1 MEKIGIEKIRC
12 SHPLSFYACW
22 MVVLWWMTM
31 SIVTWGYCLS
41 IVTWGYCPLLDLIG
55 LMGFGAI
62 FLMIAGTFGT
72 VSGKKVFLCNVYDG
86 VAKFYKKILAYE
98 ALILLLS
105 LGLAFD
111 MSFVSNNGYNPFSIY
126 SWGGILIYVVAVF
139 ICIFLA
145 KRISEL
151 LLERYSGKRISEL
164 LLERYSGRIINLC
177 TDVILLPNLL
187 VLVVSSGC
195 HDLAKLLVVLLVYH
209 FLYTLYR
216 IVSCNFKALVEES
229 GEETIL
235 KR

>member
-1 MEKIGIEKIRC
+1 MEKISIEKIRC

-22 MVVLWWMTM
+22 MVVLWWMT
-31 SIVTWGYCLS
+31 LS

-86 VAKFYKKILAYE
+86 VAKYYKKVLGYE

-111 MSFVSNNGYNPFSIY
+111 MSFVSNNGYNPLSIY

-151 LLERYSGKRISEL
+151 LLERYSG
-164 LLERYSGRIINLC
+164 RIINLC

-187 VLVVSSGC
+187 VLVAFSGC
-195 HDLAKLLVVLLVYH
+195 HDLAKLLLVLLVYH

-216 IVSCNFKALVEES
+216 IVSCNFKALAEES

>member
-1 MEKIGIEKIRC
+1 MEKISIEKIRC

-22 MVVLWWMTM
+22 MVVLWWMT
-31 SIVTWGYCLS
+31 LS

-86 VAKFYKKILAYE
+86 VAKYYKKVLGYE

-151 LLERYSGKRISEL
+151 LLERYT
-164 LLERYSGRIINLC
+164 GRIINLC

-187 VLVVSSGC
+187 VLVVFSGC
-195 HDLAKLLVVLLVYH
+195 HDLAKLLVVILVYH

-216 IVSCNFKALVEES
+216 IVSCNFKALAEES
-229 GEETIL
+229 EEESIL
-235 KR
+235 ER

>member
-12 SHPLSFYACW
+12 SHPLGFYACW
-22 MVVLWWMTM
+22 MVVLWWMT
-31 SIVTWGYCLS
+31 LS

-86 VAKFYKKILAYE
+86 VAKYYKKVLGYE

-139 ICIFLA
+139 ICFFLA

-151 LLERYSGKRISEL
+151 ILERYT
-164 LLERYSGRIINLC
+164 GRIIILC

-187 VLVVSSGC
+187 VLVVFSGC
-195 HDLAKLLVVLLVYH
+195 HDLAKLLVVILVYH

-216 IVSCNFKALVEES
+216 IVSCNFKALTEES
-229 GEETIL
+229 EEESIL
-235 KR
+235 ER

>member
-22 MVVLWWMTM
+22 MVVLWWMT
-31 SIVTWGYCLS
+31 LS

-86 VAKFYKKILAYE
+86 VAKYYKMVLGYE

-151 LLERYSGKRISEL
+151 LLERYSG
-164 LLERYSGRIINLC
+164 RIINLC

-187 VLVVSSGC
+187 VLVVFSGC

-216 IVSCNFKALVEES
+216 IVSCNFKALTEES
-229 GEETIL
+229 EEESIL
-235 KR
+235 ER

>member
-1 MEKIGIEKIRC
+1 MVKYLEGKEKNNGVMEKISIEKIRC

-22 MVVLWWMTM
+22 MVVLWWMT
-31 SIVTWGYCLS
+31 LS

-86 VAKFYKKILAYE
+86 VAKYYKKVLGYE

-151 LLERYSGKRISEL
+151 LLERYSG
-164 LLERYSGRIINLC
+164 RIISLC

-187 VLVVSSGC
+187 VLVVFSGC

-216 IVSCNFKALVEES
+216 IVSCNFKALTEES
-229 GEETIL
+229 EEESIL
-235 KR
+235 ER

>member
-22 MVVLWWMTM
+22 MVVLWWMT
-31 SIVTWGYCLS
+31 LS

-86 VAKFYKKILAYE
+86 VAKYYKKVLGYE

-151 LLERYSGKRISEL
+151 LLERYSG
-164 LLERYSGRIINLC
+164 RIINLC

-187 VLVVSSGC
+187 VLVVFSGC

-216 IVSCNFKALVEES
+216 IVSCNFKALTEES
-229 GEETIL
+229 EEESIL
-235 KR
+235 ER

>member
-22 MVVLWWMTM
+22 MVVLWWMT
-31 SIVTWGYCLS
+31 LS

-86 VAKFYKKILAYE
+86 VAKYYKKVLGYE
-98 ALILLLS
+98 VLILLLS

-151 LLERYSGKRISEL
+151 LLERYSG
-164 LLERYSGRIINLC
+164 RIINLC

-187 VLVVSSGC
+187 VLVVFSGC

-216 IVSCNFKALVEES
+216 IVSCNFKALAEES
-229 GEETIL
+229 GEESIL
-235 KR
+235 ER

>member
-1 MEKIGIEKIRC
+1 MVKYLEGKEKNNGVMEKISIEKIRC

-22 MVVLWWMTM
+22 MVVLWWMT
-31 SIVTWGYCLS
+31 LS

-86 VAKFYKKILAYE
+86 VAKYYKKVLGYE

-105 LGLAFD
+105 LGLVFD
-111 MSFVSNNGYNPFSIY
+111 MSFVSNNGYNPFSTY

-151 LLERYSGKRISEL
+151 LLERYSG
-164 LLERYSGRIINLC
+164 RIINLC

-187 VLVVSSGC
+187 VLVVFSGC

-216 IVSCNFKALVEES
+216 IVSCNFKALTEES
-229 GEETIL
+229 EEESIL
-235 KR
+235 ER

>member
-1 MEKIGIEKIRC
+1 MVKYLEGKEQNNGVMEKISIEKIRC

-22 MVVLWWMTM
+22 MVVLWWMT
-31 SIVTWGYCLS
+31 LS
-41 IVTWGYCPLLDLIG
+41 IMTWGYCPLLDLIG

-86 VAKFYKKILAYE
+86 VAKYYKKVLGYE
-98 ALILLLS
+98 VLILLLS

-151 LLERYSGKRISEL
+151 LLERYSG
-164 LLERYSGRIINLC
+164 RIINLC
-177 TDVILLPNLL
+177 TDVILLP
-187 VLVVSSGC
+187 
-195 HDLAKLLVVLLVYH
+195 
-209 FLYTLYR
+209 TL
-216 IVSCNFKALVEES
+216 IWE
-229 GEETIL
+229 
-235 KR
+235 

>member
-1 MEKIGIEKIRC
+1 MEKISIEKIRC

-22 MVVLWWMTM
+22 MVVLWWMT
-31 SIVTWGYCLS
+31 LS

-86 VAKFYKKILAYE
+86 VAKYYKKVLGYE

-111 MSFVSNNGYNPFSIY
+111 MSFVSNNGYNPFSTY

-151 LLERYSGKRISEL
+151 LLERYSG
-164 LLERYSGRIINLC
+164 RIINLC

-187 VLVVSSGC
+187 VLVVFSGC

-216 IVSCNFKALVEES
+216 IVSCNFKALAEES

>member
-1 MEKIGIEKIRC
+1 MEKIGVEKIRC
-12 SHPLSFYACW
+12 FHPLGFYACW
-22 MVVLWWMTM
+22 MVVLWWMT
-31 SIVTWGYCLS
+31 LS
-41 IVTWGYCPLLDLIG
+41 IMTWGYCPLLDLIG

-86 VAKFYKKILAYE
+86 VAKYYKKVLGYE

-151 LLERYSGKRISEL
+151 LLERYSG
-164 LLERYSGRIINLC
+164 RIINLC

-187 VLVVSSGC
+187 MQVVFSGC

-216 IVSCNFKALVEES
+216 IVSCNFKALTEES
-229 GEETIL
+229 EEGSIL
-235 KR
+235 ER

>member
-1 MEKIGIEKIRC
+1 MVKYLEGKEQNNGVMEKISIEKIRC

-22 MVVLWWMTM
+22 MVVLWWMT
-31 SIVTWGYCLS
+31 LS

-86 VAKFYKKILAYE
+86 VAKYYKKVLGYE

-151 LLERYSGKRISEL
+151 LLERYSG
-164 LLERYSGRIINLC
+164 RIINLC

-187 VLVVSSGC
+187 VLVVFSGC
-195 HDLAKLLVVLLVYH
+195 HDLAKLLVVILVYH

-216 IVSCNFKALVEES
+216 IVSCNFKALTEES
-229 GEETIL
+229 EEESIL
-235 KR
+235 ER

>member
-1 MEKIGIEKIRC
+1 MVKYLEGKDKNNGVMEKISIEKIRC

-22 MVVLWWMTM
+22 MVVLWWMT
-31 SIVTWGYCLS
+31 LS

-86 VAKFYKKILAYE
+86 VAKYYKKVLGYE

-151 LLERYSGKRISEL
+151 LLERYSG
-164 LLERYSGRIINLC
+164 RIINLC

-187 VLVVSSGC
+187 MLVVFSGC

-216 IVSCNFKALVEES
+216 IVSCNFKALTEES
-229 GEETIL
+229 EEESIL
-235 KR
+235 ER

>member
-1 MEKIGIEKIRC
+1 MVKYLEGKEQNNGVMEKISIEKIRC

-22 MVVLWWMTM
+22 MVVLWWMT
-31 SIVTWGYCLS
+31 LS

-86 VAKFYKKILAYE
+86 VAKYYKKVLGYE

-151 LLERYSGKRISEL
+151 LLERYSG
-164 LLERYSGRIINLC
+164 RIINLC

-187 VLVVSSGC
+187 VLVVFSGC

-216 IVSCNFKALVEES
+216 IVSCNFKALAEES

>member
-1 MEKIGIEKIRC
+1 MEKISIEKIRC

-22 MVVLWWMTM
+22 MVVLWWMT
-31 SIVTWGYCLS
+31 LS

-86 VAKFYKKILAYE
+86 VAKYYKKVLGYE

-151 LLERYSGKRISEL
+151 LLERYSG
-164 LLERYSGRIINLC
+164 RIINLC

-187 VLVVSSGC
+187 VLVVFSGC
-195 HDLAKLLVVLLVYH
+195 HDLAKLLVVILVYH

-216 IVSCNFKALVEES
+216 IVSCNFKALTEES
-229 GEETIL
+229 EEESIL
-235 KR
+235 ER

>member
-22 MVVLWWMTM
+22 MVVLWWMT
-31 SIVTWGYCLS
+31 LS

-111 MSFVSNNGYNPFSIY
+111 MSFVSNNDYNPFSIY

-151 LLERYSGKRISEL
+151 LLERYSG
-164 LLERYSGRIINLC
+164 RIINLC

-187 VLVVSSGC
+187 MLVVFSGC

-216 IVSCNFKALVEES
+216 IVSCNFKALAEES
-229 GEETIL
+229 GEESIL
-235 KR
+235 ER

>member
-1 MEKIGIEKIRC
+1 MEKISIEKIRC

-22 MVVLWWMTM
+22 MVVLWWMT
-31 SIVTWGYCLS
+31 LS

-86 VAKFYKKILAYE
+86 VAKYYKKVLGYE

-151 LLERYSGKRISEL
+151 LLERYSG
-164 LLERYSGRIINLC
+164 RIINLC

-187 VLVVSSGC
+187 MLVVFSGC

-216 IVSCNFKALVEES
+216 IVSCNFKALTEES
-229 GEETIL
+229 EEESIL
-235 KR
+235 ER

>member
-1 MEKIGIEKIRC
+1 MEKICIEKIHC
-12 SHPLSFYACW
+12 FNPLGFYACW
-22 MVVLWWMTM
+22 MVVLWWMT
-31 SIVTWGYCLS
+31 LS

-86 VAKFYKKILAYE
+86 VAKYYKKVLGYE

-151 LLERYSGKRISEL
+151 LLERYSG
-164 LLERYSGRIINLC
+164 RIINLC

-187 VLVVSSGC
+187 VLVVFSGC

-216 IVSCNFKALVEES
+216 IVSCNFKALTEES
-229 GEETIL
+229 EEESIL
-235 KR
+235 ER

>member
-22 MVVLWWMTM
+22 MVVLWWMT
-31 SIVTWGYCLS
+31 LS

-86 VAKFYKKILAYE
+86 VAKYYKKVLGYE
-98 ALILLLS
+98 VLILLLS

-111 MSFVSNNGYNPFSIY
+111 MSFVSNNGYNPFSVY

-139 ICIFLA
+139 LCIFLA
-145 KRISEL
+145 KRIS
-151 LLERYSGKRISEL
+151 GL

-187 VLVVSSGC
+187 MLVVFSGC

-216 IVSCNFKALVEES
+216 IVSCNFKALTEES
-229 GEETIL
+229 EEESIL
-235 KR
+235 ER

>member
-1 MEKIGIEKIRC
+1 MVIPSLGFIGIKLEMSSKRYINLLFHVEQEKVMEKISIEKIRC
-12 SHPLSFYACW
+12 FHPLSFYACW

-31 SIVTWGYCLS
+31 S

-86 VAKFYKKILAYE
+86 VAKYYKKVLGYE

-151 LLERYSGKRISEL
+151 LLERYSG
-164 LLERYSGRIINLC
+164 RIINLC

-187 VLVVSSGC
+187 VLVVFSGC
-195 HDLAKLLVVLLVYH
+195 HDLAKLLVILLVYH
-209 FLYTLYR
+209 FL
-216 IVSCNFKALVEES
+216 
-229 GEETIL
+229 
-235 KR
+235 

>member
-22 MVVLWWMTM
+22 MVVLWWMT
-31 SIVTWGYCLS
+31 LS

-86 VAKFYKKILAYE
+86 VAKYYKKVLGYE

-151 LLERYSGKRISEL
+151 LLERYSG
-164 LLERYSGRIINLC
+164 RIINLC

-187 VLVVSSGC
+187 VLVVFSGC

-216 IVSCNFKALVEES
+216 IVSCNFKALAEES

>member
-12 SHPLSFYACW
+12 SHPLGFYACW
-22 MVVLWWMTM
+22 MVVLWWMT
-31 SIVTWGYCLS
+31 LS

-86 VAKFYKKILAYE
+86 VAKYYKKVLGYE
-98 ALILLLS
+98 VLILLLS

-111 MSFVSNNGYNPFSIY
+111 MSFVSNNGYNPFSVY

-151 LLERYSGKRISEL
+151 LLERYSG
-164 LLERYSGRIINLC
+164 RIINLC

-187 VLVVSSGC
+187 VLVFFSGC

-216 IVSCNFKALVEES
+216 IVSCNFKALAEES
-229 GEETIL
+229 
-235 KR
+235 

>member
-1 MEKIGIEKIRC
+1 MEKISIEKIRC

-22 MVVLWWMTM
+22 MVVLWWMT
-31 SIVTWGYCLS
+31 LS

-86 VAKFYKKILAYE
+86 VAKYYKKVLGYE

-151 LLERYSGKRISEL
+151 LLERYSG
-164 LLERYSGRIINLC
+164 RIINLC

-187 VLVVSSGC
+187 VLVVFSGC

-216 IVSCNFKALVEES
+216 IVSCNFKALTEES
-229 GEETIL
+229 EEESIL
-235 KR
+235 ER

>member
-1 MEKIGIEKIRC
+1 MEKIGVEKIRC
-12 SHPLSFYACW
+12 FSPLVFYACW
-22 MVVLWWMTM
+22 MVVLWWMT
-31 SIVTWGYCLS
+31 LS

-86 VAKFYKKILAYE
+86 VAKYYNKVLGYE
-98 ALILLLS
+98 VLILLLS

-151 LLERYSGKRISEL
+151 LLERYSG
-164 LLERYSGRIINLC
+164 RIINLC

-187 VLVVSSGC
+187 MLVVFSGC

-216 IVSCNFKALVEES
+216 IVSCNFKALTEES
-229 GEETIL
+229 EEGSIL
-235 KR
+235 ER

>member
-1 MEKIGIEKIRC
+1 MEKISIEKIRC

-22 MVVLWWMTM
+22 MVVLWWMT
-31 SIVTWGYCLS
+31 LS

-86 VAKFYKKILAYE
+86 VAKYYKKVLGYE

-151 LLERYSGKRISEL
+151 LLERYSG
-164 LLERYSGRIINLC
+164 RIINLC

-187 VLVVSSGC
+187 VLVVFSGC

-216 IVSCNFKALVEES
+216 IVSCNFKALAEES

>member
-1 MEKIGIEKIRC
+1 MVKYLEGKEKNNGVMEKISIEKIRC

-22 MVVLWWMTM
+22 MVVLWWMT
-31 SIVTWGYCLS
+31 LS

-86 VAKFYKKILAYE
+86 VAKYYKKVLGYE

-151 LLERYSGKRISEL
+151 LLERYSG
-164 LLERYSGRIINLC
+164 RIINLC

-187 VLVVSSGC
+187 VLVVFSGC

-216 IVSCNFKALVEES
+216 IVSCNFKALAEES
-229 GEETIL
+229 GEESIL
-235 KR
+235 ER

>member
-22 MVVLWWMTM
+22 MVVLWWMT
-31 SIVTWGYCLS
+31 LS
-41 IVTWGYCPLLDLIG
+41 IMTWGYCPLLDLIG

-86 VAKFYKKILAYE
+86 VAKYYKKVLGYE

-151 LLERYSGKRISEL
+151 LLERYSG
-164 LLERYSGRIINLC
+164 RIINLC

-187 VLVVSSGC
+187 VLVVFSGC

-216 IVSCNFKALVEES
+216 IVSCNFKALTEES
-229 GEETIL
+229 EEESIL
-235 KR
+235 ER

>member
-1 MEKIGIEKIRC
+1 MEKISIEKIRC

-22 MVVLWWMTM
+22 MVVLWWMT
-31 SIVTWGYCLS
+31 LS
-41 IVTWGYCPLLDLIG
+41 IMTWGYCPLLDLIG

-86 VAKFYKKILAYE
+86 VAKYYKKVLGYE

-151 LLERYSGKRISEL
+151 LLERYSG
-164 LLERYSGRIINLC
+164 RIINLC

-187 VLVVSSGC
+187 MKVVFSGC

-216 IVSCNFKALVEES
+216 IVSCNFKALAEES

>member
-1 MEKIGIEKIRC
+1 MEKISIEKIRC

-22 MVVLWWMTM
+22 MVVLWWMT
-31 SIVTWGYCLS
+31 LS

-86 VAKFYKKILAYE
+86 VAKYYKKVLGYE

-111 MSFVSNNGYNPFSIY
+111 MSFVSNNGYNPLSIY

-151 LLERYSGKRISEL
+151 LLERYSG
-164 LLERYSGRIINLC
+164 RIINLC

-187 VLVVSSGC
+187 VLVVFSGC

-216 IVSCNFKALVEES
+216 IVSCNFKALTEES
-229 GEETIL
+229 EEESIL
-235 KR
+235 ER

>member
-1 MEKIGIEKIRC
+1 MEKISIEKIRC

-22 MVVLWWMTM
+22 MVVLWWMT
-31 SIVTWGYCLS
+31 LS

-86 VAKFYKKILAYE
+86 VAKYYKKVLGYE

-111 MSFVSNNGYNPFSIY
+111 MSFVSNNGYNPLSIY

-151 LLERYSGKRISEL
+151 LLERYSG
-164 LLERYSGRIINLC
+164 RIINLC

-187 VLVVSSGC
+187 VLVAFSGC

-216 IVSCNFKALVEES
+216 IVSCNFKALTEES
-229 GEETIL
+229 EEESIL
-235 KR
+235 ER

>member
-22 MVVLWWMTM
+22 MVVLWWMT
-31 SIVTWGYCLS
+31 LS

-151 LLERYSGKRISEL
+151 LLERYSG
-164 LLERYSGRIINLC
+164 RIINLC

-187 VLVVSSGC
+187 VLVVFSGC

-216 IVSCNFKALVEES
+216 IVSCNFKALAEES
-229 GEETIL
+229 GEESIL
-235 KR
+235 ER

>member
-22 MVVLWWMTM
+22 MVVLWWMT
-31 SIVTWGYCLS
+31 LS
-41 IVTWGYCPLLDLIG
+41 IMTWGYCPLLDLIG

-86 VAKFYKKILAYE
+86 VAKYYKKVLGYE

-151 LLERYSGKRISEL
+151 LLERYSG
-164 LLERYSGRIINLC
+164 RIINLC

-187 VLVVSSGC
+187 VLVVFSGC

-216 IVSCNFKALVEES
+216 IVSCNFKALTEES
-229 GEETIL
+229 EEESIL

>member
-1 MEKIGIEKIRC
+1 MEKEEVMEKIGIEKIRC

-22 MVVLWWMTM
+22 MVVLWWMT
-31 SIVTWGYCLS
+31 LS

-86 VAKFYKKILAYE
+86 VAKYYKKVLGYE
-98 ALILLLS
+98 VLILLLS

-111 MSFVSNNGYNPFSIY
+111 MSFVSNNGYNPFSVY

-151 LLERYSGKRISEL
+151 LLERYSG
-164 LLERYSGRIINLC
+164 RIINLC

-187 VLVVSSGC
+187 MLVVFSGC

-216 IVSCNFKALVEES
+216 IVSCNFKALAEES

>member
-1 MEKIGIEKIRC
+1 MEQEEVMEKIGIEKIRC
-12 SHPLSFYACW
+12 SHPLGFYACW
-22 MVVLWWMTM
+22 MVVLWWMT
-31 SIVTWGYCLS
+31 LS
-41 IVTWGYCPLLDLIG
+41 IMTWGYCPLLDLIG

-86 VAKFYKKILAYE
+86 VAKYYKKVLGYE

-151 LLERYSGKRISEL
+151 LLERYSG
-164 LLERYSGRIINLC
+164 RIISLC

-187 VLVVSSGC
+187 VLVVFSGC

-216 IVSCNFKALVEES
+216 IVSCNFKALAEES
-229 GEETIL
+229 GEESIL
-235 KR
+235 ER

>member
-1 MEKIGIEKIRC
+1 MVKYLEGKDKNNGVMEKISIEKIRC

-22 MVVLWWMTM
+22 MVVLWWMT
-31 SIVTWGYCLS
+31 LS

-86 VAKFYKKILAYE
+86 VAKCYKKVLGYE
-98 ALILLLS
+98 VLILLLS

-151 LLERYSGKRISEL
+151 LLERYT
-164 LLERYSGRIINLC
+164 GRIINLC

-187 VLVVSSGC
+187 MLVVFSGC

-216 IVSCNFKALVEES
+216 IVSCNFKALTEES
-229 GEETIL
+229 EEGSIL
-235 KR
+235 ER